1 MALVDGAKDGTMK
14 ISIVIPTMTLKF
26 LEDCISSIVKFTD
39 MEDLEIIIVA
49 NGAEP
54 AMWDYANGLSN
65 DGLPVSILWYP
76 EPLGPVPALNAGIK
90 EAKGDF
96 ILLMNDDTAVLQS
109 PKNVWIS
116 MLLEPFKD
124 PKVMGTGPLRMKHI
138 LGDNESFCLDSEDA
152 EYGFIVFFLAMIR
165 REAFTE
171 IGLLDEKLGCGVD
184 SDFCMKLRRK
194 GYLIQQVP
202 NEILH
207 GGEDFMIGAF
217 PVWHKGEGTV
227 HDFYGM
233 DGWSQILKTDT
244 ELLKARYLKSSVKTS
259 IVIPTYGN
267 SLDVLKRCI
276 ESVIVNTNY
285 SGISRTDYFDNTE
298 LIVVA
303 NGCPVSVREY
313 VESLNGFPKQ
323 LVWFDQPIGFCS
335 AINEGV
341 KTSAGAIV
349 VLLNHD
355 AIILGNE
362 WLDMLLE
369 PFSNPK
375 VGITGPVVG
384 ECSLID
390 RDFVMFFCVAIRKEV
405 FNQIGMLDTIYDPGG
420 FDDVDFTVRAED
432 AGWKKVRVPEQGVV
446 AYGPNGFSGSF
457 PIYHMEH
464 HEDWMSNEILQRNS
478 KILIDRYGKE
488 KNLIDRPIIQV
499 DWPVWQKK
507 YELLMI
513 QELLRHEKIEKILEI
528 GTAYGG
534 STLLW
539 AKMVESVGG
548 HVYACD
554 LTFNTNPIY
563 GDTPYRNMVTE
574 FTGNS
579 HDPTLIKRIKEE
591 VVSVDVLFLDGD
603 HSREGVR
610 QDFENF
616 YDIVRLGGFI
626 IIHDILDTDCHRN
639 QGVYVSEFWNEI
651 KNKYSSLEFI
661 DQNEYLGA
669 GVSKSMGI
677 GVIKKLDN
685 NLQKGVGM
693 DQKVTAYMS
702 TKGRYHTTLPLTLAG
717 AINQTRK
724 PDEIIIIDDGEQK
737 DLRED
742 PVFIHLFKMMD
753 ERDIK
758 WEVKFGRKIGQ
769 VANHQMMLTETKNP
783 ILWRLDDDNYPS
795 PDVLEKLLAVLLSD
809 DKIGAVGSLSIVPG
823 NLVPK
828 EHTSGSIKDIFN
840 APPTQWA
847 KFSGIKEVD
856 HLHNTFLFRREASK
870 HGYPLNLSPVGHREE
885 TMFTYGMKQAGW
897 KLVVVGDVIT
907 WHLQQSGGGIRS
919 YQDQSLWDHDD
930 EIFRRWLGNEGAFD
944 KPKEN
949 EFVVVLDN
957 GIGDHY
963 EFLKILP
970 KIREKNPGKTFIL
983 ATCFPEVFANEDV
996 IQISIAE
1003 AKVRFNDLGKYDLY
1017 KFMADNKWRNSV
1029 GEAYLRMYT

>member
-1 MALVDGAKDGTMK
+1 MK
-14 ISIVIPTMTLKF
+14 TSIIIPTMTFEFTKKLVT
-26 LEDCISSIVKFTD
+26 SIINYTSMD
-39 MEDLEIIIVA
+39 DLEIIIVA
-49 NGAEP
+49 NGAKQEL
-54 AMWDYANGLSN
+54 WDYANNLSN
-65 DGLPVSILWYP
+65 EGYPVSILWYP

-96 ILLMNDDTAVLQS
+96 ILLLNDDCEILPS
-109 PKNVWIS
+109 PKDLWLN
-116 MLLEPFKD
+116 LLHEPFSD
-124 PKVMGTGPLRMKHI
+124 PKMMITGPTKICTHIMGNNELLFLRP
-138 LGDNESFCLDSEDA
+138 EDIA
-152 EYGFIVFFLAMIR
+152 YGFIIFFMALIR
-165 REAFTE
+165 RQAFE
-171 IGLLDEKLGCGVD
+171 EVGLLDEELHCGVD
-184 SDFCMKLRRK
+184 LDFCLKMRRK

-202 NEILH
+202 KDDVLWHN
-207 GGEDFMIGAF
+207 GGNLLIGSF
-217 PVWHKGEGTV
+217 PMWHQGEGTV
-227 HDFYGM
+227 HDYYGIEQ
-233 DGWSQILKTDT
+233 WTKILKVDAET
-244 ELLKARYLKSSVKTS
+244 LKNRYGKTVRPKAS
-259 IVIPTYGN
+259 IVIPTYGD
-267 SLDVLKRCI
+267 SLETLKQCVAHVIQNTDLPDV
-276 ESVIVNTNY
+276 
-285 SGISRTDYFDNTE
+285 E
-298 LIVVA
+298 LIIVA

-313 VESLNGFPKQ
+313 VGSLDVTLKR
-323 LVWFDQPIGFCS
+323 LVWFDHPIGFCS
-335 AINEGV
+335 AVNEGV
-341 KTSAGAIV
+341 SVASGDIM

-355 AIILGNE
+355 AYVLRDE

-369 PFSNPK
+369 PFSSPE
-375 VGITGPVVG
+375 VGMTGPIVG
-384 ECSLID
+384 ECSLVD
-390 RDFVMFFCVAIRKEV
+390 RDFVMFFCAAIRRDV
-405 FNQIGMLDTIYDPGG
+405 FDQIGLLDPIYNPGG
-420 FDDVDFTVRAED
+420 LDDVDFTIRAEN
-432 AGWKKVRVPEQGVV
+432 AGWKSVRVPDEVRKHS
-446 AYGPNGFSGSF
+446 PNGFSGSF

-488 KNLIDRPIIQV
+488 KNLIDRLIIQV